1 MPSPALAGDAQKHN
15 IESLPLRCL
24 CVVMRKQD
32 VYTSELINL
41 YFLPNRAYFGN
52 KRMACS
58 GDMHSHSSSQHK
70 VIGEPT
76 GQLMHTE
83 KALI

>member
-1 MPSPALAGDAQKHN
+1 MLCN
-15 IESLPLRCL
+15 EETRC
-24 CVVMRKQD
+24 VHIRV
-32 VYTSELINL
+32 NW

-52 KRMACS
+52 ERMAHS
-58 GDMHSHSSSQHK
+58 WDVHSHSSSQHK

-76 GQLMHTE
+76 GQLMHAE